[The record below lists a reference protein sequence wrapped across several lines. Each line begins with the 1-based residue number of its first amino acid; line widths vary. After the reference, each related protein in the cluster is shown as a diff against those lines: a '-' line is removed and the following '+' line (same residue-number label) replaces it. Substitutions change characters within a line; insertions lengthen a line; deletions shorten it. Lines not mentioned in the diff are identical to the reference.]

1 MLAHI
6 EIAKQRFECYNN
18 FAGMVVVFLMD
29 GCHFYLISKT
39 NTMKLKTLLAVAVI
53 AVFTACSTT
62 YRATDTGVVIST
74 DAARAFDLQYPAA
87 TNVVW
92 SMYDPD
98 VIILNDWDL
107 AGWTVIDADDYVV
120 QFDMD
125 GEKYYSWYDN
135 TGEWIGTAYRV
146 RDFTALPDMVRTEIN
161 AKYPGY
167 TISSVNKEFQKE
179 RVAYEV
185 VLTNGESKQ
194 VVLMDLNGVVLKSK
208 MK

>member
-1 MLAHI
+1 
-6 EIAKQRFECYNN
+6 
-18 FAGMVVVFLMD
+18 
-29 GCHFYLISKT
+29 
-39 NTMKLKTLLAVAVI
+39 MKLKTFFAVAVI
-53 AVFTACSTT
+53 GLFAACSTT

-74 DAARAFDLQYPAA
+74 DAARAFDVQYPNA
-87 TNVVW
+87 TNVTW

-107 AGWTVIDADDYVV
+107 AGWTAIDADDYVV

-125 GEKYYSWYDN
+125 GEKYHAWYDSN
-135 TGEWIGTAYRV
+135 GEWIGSAYV
-146 RDFTALPDMVRTEIN
+146 VSNFTALPEMVKTEIS

-167 TISSVNKEFQKE
+167 TISSVNKEFHKD

-185 VLTNGESKQ
+185 VLANGDSKQ
-194 VVLMDLNGVVLKSK
+194 VILMDLNGVVLKSK